1 MDIGRTLAPL
11 VLPMPSLPSLAT
23 AVQRVNSRFAELSML
38 ASRLP
43 PAPPSNSDA
52 RSQARRRA
60 DVTPALPPVGLL
72 ASVGGSP
79 AMNDPTS
86 PAPLV
91 LPLAQASEALR
102 AEVGGKAAGLGAIL
116 GAGLPA
122 PDGFVI
128 CASACRAALA
138 ASGRESELLAL
149 VARGTDEALHE
160 AQAVVEKVALPAE
173 LRARI
178 LEACQALGGTAGPF
192 AVRSSAVA
200 EDGREQ
206 SFAGLF
212 ITELGVRGEGEL
224 LAAISRCMAS
234 ALAPRVLAY
243 QRRGEGG
250 TTTPATGATPATLP
264 AIAVVVQQLVEAD
277 AAGVLF
283 TVDPVRGD
291 DEVTVIE
298 AVPGLGEP
306 LVSGRAAPDRIR
318 VRVTDGVVLEH
329 QVAHKKSALVSD
341 GARVVERALGED
353 EGRRA
358 VLSDDDAR
366 ALAELGQALQE
377 RLGVPLDVEWA
388 RAGGRL
394 VLLQARPITAIRF
407 APELGEWT
415 TADFRDG
422 GVSADV
428 CTPFLWS
435 LYERAFD
442 VSMLASCVR
451 LKLREPDEDVK
462 WSRMF
467 FGRPYWNLG
476 EVKRTLKKVPGYIER
491 EIDTDLGVE
500 PTYQG
505 PGDSTPISLK
515 NTFTVIAAV
524 QTLFA
529 MLRDFED
536 RLRLCRAFR
545 DTFPARRAPFDRSRE
560 ELGALDD
567 AALAAIYDGALAL
580 QHETECSYFETIYA
594 LTNAKLDF
602 KPAFEEVKRRT
613 GGTLEY
619 TALVG
624 GLTDLSHMRP
634 LVDLFELAARVHGEG
649 RRATDEE
656 VRAYAARW
664 PHHSRRELDI
674 TQPRWDEDPEL
685 VRELVDEA
693 VRTFDPARDPRA
705 LQERRRAEAAA
716 HRAQALA
723 ALGFRPLL
731 KRRFEAKLERVR
743 AFAWWREEMRDCSTW
758 MYALVRRIALE
769 LGRRLAARGA
779 LDGPDEVFFLRAEEA
794 ADAFAGRLS
803 VDEVKGR
810 ARRGRRVMRG
820 FARFKNPNEVG
831 ARHALHQKTAT
842 AAAGA
847 LRGIPCSSGVAEGAA
862 RVATCLDE
870 ARGLVGGELLVAA
883 YTDPGWTPL
892 FSRIAGVVTETG
904 GLLSHAAV
912 IAREYGIPAVLAVP
926 EVTSAVKSGEL
937 VRIDGSAGTVER
949 RPPTS

>member
-1 MDIGRTLAPL
+1 M
-11 VLPMPSLPSLAT
+11 VAT
-23 AVQRVNSRFAELSML
+23 
-38 ASRLP
+38 RLL

-52 RSQARRRA
+52 RGPARRRQ
-60 DVTPALPPVGLL
+60 DVTPALPHGGLL
-72 ASVGGSP
+72 ASVGGSL
-79 AMNDPTS
+79 AMNDPSS
-86 PAPLV
+86 PAPQV
-91 LPLAQASEALR
+91 LPLAQASAALR
-102 AEVGGKAAGLGAIL
+102 GEVGGKAAGLGAIHA
-116 GAGLPA
+116 AGLPA
-122 PDGFVI
+122 AEGFVV
-128 CASACRAALA
+128 CANACRKVLTG
-138 ASGRESELLAL
+138 SGKEGDILAL
-149 VARGTDEALHE
+149 LARGTDEALHE
-160 AQAVVEKVALPAE
+160 AQRLVETLALPAE
-173 LRARI
+173 LRMRI
-178 LEACQALGGTAGPF
+178 LDACQPLGGTAGPF

-200 EDGREQ
+200 EDGGEQ

-212 ITELGVRGEGEL
+212 VTELGVRGEGEL
-224 LAAISRCMAS
+224 LAAISRCLAS

-243 QRRGEGG
+243 QRRGESAGG
-250 TTTPATGATPATLP
+250 AASAVPAVELP

-306 LVSGRAAPDRIR
+306 LVSGRAAPDRVR

-341 GARVVERALGED
+341 GARVVERALGD
-353 EGRRA
+353 AEGRRA

-388 RAGGRL
+388 KVGGRF

-451 LKLREPDEDVK
+451 LKLRGPDETVK

-491 EIDTDLGVE
+491 EFDTDLGVE
-500 PTYQG
+500 LSYEG
-505 PGDSTPISLK
+505 PGDRTPL
-515 NTFTVIAAV
+515 TPLTALGALP
-524 QTLFA
+524 TLFA
-529 MLRDFED
+529 LLRDFEE

-545 DTFPARRAPFDRSRE
+545 DAFPTRKAPFDLSATQLGAQSDAA
-560 ELGALDD
+560 LGALFDQV
-567 AALAAIYDGALAL
+567 IAL

-594 LTNAKLDF
+594 LTNAKLEF
-602 KPAFEEVKRRT
+602 KPAFEEAKRRC
-613 GGTLEY
+613 GGQLEY

-634 LVDLFELAARVHGEG
+634 LLDLHDLAQRLHGEG
-649 RRATDEE
+649 RRATDDE

-664 PHHSRRELDI
+664 PHHARRELDI
-674 TQPRWDEDPEL
+674 SQPRWDEDPEL

-693 VRTFDPARDPRA
+693 VRSFDPARDPRA
-705 LQERRRAEAAA
+705 LQRRRKEEAAA
-716 HRAQALA
+716 HRERALLA
-723 ALGFRPLL
+723 IGFHPFL
-731 KRRFEAKLERVR
+731 KRSFVAKLERVR
-743 AFAWWREEMRDCSTW
+743 QFAWWREEMRDCSTW
-758 MYALVRRIALE
+758 MYALVRRAALE
-769 LGRRLAARGA
+769 LGRRLVARGILGA
-779 LDGPDEVFFLRAEEA
+779 PDDVFFLRAEEA
-794 ADAFAGRLS
+794 AAAFAGRLS
-803 VDEVKGR
+803 VDEVKRR

-831 ARHALHQKTAT
+831 ARHAVHKK
-842 AAAGA
+842 AAPVGEGA

-870 ARGLVGGELLVAA
+870 ARGLVAGELLVAA

-937 VRIDGSAGTVER
+937 VRVDGSAGTVER
-949 RPPTS
+949 PVRAS